1 MRLWYMRGNVEA
13 FGQKA
18 EQRRERFEVG
28 LHGRR
33 GLGKENMLWLFCV
46 AGKDKGANVLAF
58 LSGLVR

>member
-1 MRLWYMRGNVEA
+1 MRGSVEA

-33 GLGKENMLWLFCV
+33 GSGKENTLRLVCV
-46 AGKDKGANVLAF
+46 AGKDKGEGV
-58 LSGLVR
+58 